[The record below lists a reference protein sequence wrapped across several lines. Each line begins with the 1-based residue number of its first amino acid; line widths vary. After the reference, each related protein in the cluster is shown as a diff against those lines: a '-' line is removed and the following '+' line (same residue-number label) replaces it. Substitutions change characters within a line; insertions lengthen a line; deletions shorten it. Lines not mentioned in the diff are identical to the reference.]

1 MGHVRIH
8 GQDAA
13 KALETLVPG
22 DIEGLGQDRM
32 RYTLFTNETAG
43 ILDDLLVTRR
53 DGHLFVVVNAA
64 CKDHD
69 IAHLEKHLAGLC
81 RVEVLEDQALLPH
94 QGQEAASVRARLAPA
109 GATKRIIS
117 SPTVTT
123 ADPE

>member
-1 MGHVRIH
+1 MVPFAGYDMPVHYPMGILREHLHTRSAAGLFDVSHMGQVRIH

-43 ILDDLLVTRR
+43 ILDDLMVTRR

-69 IAHLEKHLAGLC
+69 IAHKSEEHTSELQSLM
-81 RVEVLEDQALLPH
+81 R
-94 QGQEAASVRARLAPA
+94 
-109 GATKRIIS
+109 
-117 SPTVTT
+117 
-123 ADPE
+123 

>member
-1 MGHVRIH
+1 MCQVRIH

-43 ILDDLLVTRR
+43 ILDDLMVTRR

-81 RVEVLEDQALLPH
+81 RVEVLEDQALLAL
-94 QGQEAASVRARLAPA
+94 QGPEAASVLARLAPEVSTMRFMSA
-109 GATKRIIS
+109 RS
-117 SPTVTT
+117 V
-123 ADPE
+123 